1 MYLELRVVELPKGYG
16 ELVIRAT
23 MPNGGK
29 PHFPVF
35 LCLGRALIFFSAEV
49 GAAPSQ
55 LDGVYS
61 PLLAVVDLRRFIVVL
76 LVSHSASLGWLF
88 LFQLWILLFWFG
100 RSSQPR
106 SPFVRRLDQL
116 LLLLVPGAGGSRR
129 RPTAARTQDST
140 RALSRYRTLSALRG
154 SAWRWRAKLRAVY
167 AQGYQAA
174 SETISSPGEVADRR
188 ELLGAAVQALKTER
202 AHSGSSV
209 PSREDPVVVL
219 AYGLGAW
226 PSGADLTSL
235 EQLLEQLG
243 LSHAELR
250 TRFES
255 TIPVVA
261 PATQSRAFREL
272 AGASFVLGAAARI
285 VEAAAPPLKTVR
297 SPGWLAA
304 IMAHRR

>member
-1 MYLELRVVELPKGYG
+1 
-16 ELVIRAT
+16 VI
-23 MPNGGK
+23 
-29 PHFPVF
+29 
-35 LCLGRALIFFSAEV
+35 
-49 GAAPSQ
+49 
-55 LDGVYS
+55 
-61 PLLAVVDLRRFIVVL
+61 L
-76 LVSHSASLGWLF
+76 LVSHGASLGWLF
-88 LFQLWILLFWFG
+88 LFQFWILLFWFG
-100 RSSQPR
+100 RSSQR
-106 SPFVRRLDQL
+106 KSPFVRRLDQL

-129 RPTAARTQDST
+129 RPSAARTQDSI
-140 RALSRYRTLSALRG
+140 RALGRYRTLSGLRR

-167 AQGYQAA
+167 AQGCQAA
-174 SETISSPGEVADRR
+174 SETISSPGEVAYRR
-188 ELLGAAVQALKTER
+188 ELLEEAVQALKTER
-202 AHSGSSV
+202 ANSGSNV

-250 TRFES
+250 ARFEA

-261 PATQSRAFREL
+261 AKQSRAFREL
-272 AGASFVLGAAARI
+272 AGASFVLGAASQI

-304 IMAHRR
+304 IKAHRR